1 MDIINKLL
9 KYLKNPVV
17 ISCECSKNSQHCE
30 NCNPAKLKFIEIKI
44 YYFNILQMGA
54 ALFDASEFT
63 QYDPTQE
70 PIFPSEL
77 QVKKF
82 IS

>member
-1 MDIINKLL
+1 MSYSNIWKIQSLF
-9 KYLKNPVV
+9 PVNAQKIHSIV
-17 ISCECSKNSQHCE
+17 KTVT
-30 NCNPAKLKFIEIKI
+30 PAKLKFIEIKI
-44 YYFNILQMGA
+44 YYFNILQMVA